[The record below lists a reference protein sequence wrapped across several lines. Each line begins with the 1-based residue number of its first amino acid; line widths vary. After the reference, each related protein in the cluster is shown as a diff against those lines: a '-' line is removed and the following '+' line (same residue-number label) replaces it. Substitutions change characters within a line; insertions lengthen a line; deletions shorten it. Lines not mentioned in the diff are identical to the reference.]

1 VDTGSKA
8 VKPKELRW
16 IGSAREDVRSFPK
29 AVKQDIGE
37 ALFSAQIGREHST
50 AQALQGFGG
59 RTVLEIV
66 SDFNTDTWR
75 TVYTVRLG
83 AVVYVLHAFQ
93 KKAKKGISTPKKEMD
108 LVKNRLKLAVS
119 DYERRLKDDKERH

>member
-1 VDTGSKA
+1 
-8 VKPKELRW
+8 
-16 IGSAREDVRSFPK
+16 
-29 AVKQDIGE
+29 
-37 ALFSAQIGREHST
+37 
-50 AQALQGFGG
+50 
-59 RTVLEIV
+59 VLEIV

-108 LVKNRLKLAVS
+108 LVKNRLKLAIS
-119 DYERRLKDDKERH
+119 DYERRLKDDKKKH